1 MGSLAFPVRRRSQRV
16 APTTGTDETLGA
28 MRRTLLAMAAATLS
42 GVVVPPKLKF
52 PAKSRTI
59 KAHRKFAIPII
70 GKSSQAV
77 IPVIPF
83 AKC

>member
-1 MGSLAFPVRRRSQRV
+1 MGTIPFPVRRRSGRV
-16 APTTGTDETLGA
+16 TPHHTTEETLGA
-28 MRRTLLAMAAATLS
+28 MRRTLLAMAAGTLS
-42 GVVVPPKLKF
+42 GVTVPAKLKS
-52 PAKSRTI
+52 PAKSKPS
-59 KAHRKFAIPII
+59 KAHRKFDIPSV